1 MLEIMMLDFT
11 TSRSKKY
18 SHNTILIFVLLQ
30 TQSIFFTI
38 RIQQHKPNLM
48 RFYKSFNISSS
59 DFLKFKGIPFVTV
72 NSMAMEKDGCTI
84 CKEAERKILDIA
96 GK

>member
-1 MLEIMMLDFT
+1 MMLDFT
-11 TSRSKKY
+11 TSMSKKY
-18 SHNTILIFVLLQ
+18 LHNIILIFALLL
-30 TQSIFFTI
+30 TQSVFALYI